1 MFSCKLLNKAKNL
14 FLTKLN
20 FTEKK
25 KTNINKQTL
34 NLLETVTNTN
44 TKTSKKKKQSDN
56 IVKQNQKL
64 DNLE

>member
-25 KTNINKQTL
+25 TKHQQTNIEFTWNSDKHEYK
-34 NLLETVTNTN
+34 NI
-44 TKTSKKKKQSDN
+44 KKKKKNKAIIS
-56 IVKQNQKL
+56 
-64 DNLE
+64 

>member
-25 KTNINKQTL
+25 KKNKQQQTNIEFTWNSDKHEYK
-34 NLLETVTNTN
+34 NI
-44 TKTSKKKKQSDN
+44 KKKTKR
-56 IVKQNQKL
+56 
-64 DNLE
+64 

>member
-20 FTEKK
+20 YTEKK
-25 KTNINKQTL
+25 KQTNIEFTWNSDKHECK
-34 NLLETVTNTN
+34 NI
-44 TKTSKKKKQSDN
+44 KKKKKKKQSDN
-56 IVKQNQKL
+56 IVKQSQKL

>member
-1 MFSCKLLNKAKNL
+1 MFPCKLLNKAKNL

-20 FTEKK
+20 FTEK

-44 TKTSKKKKQSDN
+44 TKTSKKKKNKAIIS
-56 IVKQNQKL
+56 
-64 DNLE
+64 

>member
-20 FTEKK
+20 FTEK

>member
-20 FTEKK
+20 YTEKK
-25 KTNINKQTL
+25 NKQTL

-44 TKTSKKKKQSDN
+44 AKTSKKKKKKNKAIIS
-56 IVKQNQKL
+56 
-64 DNLE
+64 

>member
-20 FTEKK
+20 YTEKK
-25 KTNINKQTL
+25 NKQTL

-44 TKTSKKKKQSDN
+44 AKTSKKKKKNKAIIS
-56 IVKQNQKL
+56 
-64 DNLE
+64 